1 MHLVDT
7 HHPSGGL
14 APLFIGLQRD
24 AGRVDTGLGN
34 GSHHHG
40 HTGNGGLVAD
50 LHMPVKDGSAA
61 NDTVFADLETT
72 SHSGRTRDGGTVT
85 DFDVVSDLALVID
98 DNVVG
103 DAGMRAG
110 GGGAECGPAT
120 VPWGWVKFFLL
131 GSSSI

>member
-1 MHLVDT
+1 MHLFDT
-7 HHPSGGL
+7 HHPGGGL

-72 SHSGRTRDGGTVT
+72 CHHGGARHGGAVA
-85 DFDVVSDLALVID
+85 DLDVVGDLALVVD
-98 DNVVG
+98 DDVVSG
-103 DAGMRAG
+103 SRYFYRVRGVNTS
-110 GGGAECGPAT
+110 GPG
-120 VPWGWVKFFLL
+120 PWSEPVNAVQ
-131 GSSSI
+131 